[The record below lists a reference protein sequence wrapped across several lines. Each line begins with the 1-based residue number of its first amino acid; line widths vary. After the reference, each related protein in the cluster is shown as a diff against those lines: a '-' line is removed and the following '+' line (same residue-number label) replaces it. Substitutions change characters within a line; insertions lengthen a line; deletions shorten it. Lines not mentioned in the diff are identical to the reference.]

1 MLQPRRGYR
10 AATDPVFLAAAVP
23 AQPGHAVLDLGCGAG
38 AALLCLG
45 ARVPGLRIAGLELQ
59 PAYAALARRNAAL
72 NGLDADIFVGDIAA
86 PPPALRERSFDHVL
100 TNPPF
105 FAAGTGTASSDS
117 GRARAH
123 GEGSADLA
131 AFLDLGLRRL
141 KPGGSLTVIHRT
153 ERLGDM
159 LAALAGRAGDVRIL
173 PLAPRAGRRPPAS
186 ARVRPAG
193 PGPWRRFGRRPW
205 RIRKPQAAHQLMPS
219 QPIGPGRRLRPV
231 HRSGRFRRR
240 RRPEWAM
247 SSPPEAGRSWTGH
260 PSVRGSVAARFLPAA
275 RRYRGPPQAAFAQL
289 DPWYGNRSAPR
300 RPRQAPCPRLHRPQ
314 QPALRRR
321 RARTRTLPRPPRL
334 PLRSARSRRHRCYAR
349 CPRTRRL
356 R

>member
-1 MLQPRRGYR
+1 LLQPRRGYR

-23 AQPGHAVLDLGCGAG
+23 AQPGQAVLDLGCGAG

-45 ARVPGLRIAGLELQ
+45 ARVPGLHLAGLELQ

-72 NGLDADIFVGDIAA
+72 NGLDADIFAGDIAA

-117 GRARAH
+117 GRACAH

-173 PLAPRAGRRPPAS
+173 PLAPRAGRR
-186 ARVRPAG
+186 
-193 PGPWRRFGRRPW
+193 
-205 RIRKPQAAHQLMPS
+205 
-219 QPIGPGRRLRPV
+219 
-231 HRSGRFRRR
+231 
-240 RRPEWAM
+240 
-247 SSPPEAGRSWTGH
+247 AGR
-260 PSVRGSVAARFLPAA
+260 VIV
-275 RRYRGPPQAAFAQL
+275 
-289 DPWYGNRSAPR
+289 
-300 RPRQAPCPRLHRPQ
+300 
-314 QPALRRR
+314 
-321 RARTRTLPRPPRL
+321 RARKGRATPLVLLPPLDVHAGACHEADAADYSDLAGDVLASGAALTLDG
-334 PLRSARSRRHRCYAR
+334 
-349 CPRTRRL
+349 
-356 R
+356 